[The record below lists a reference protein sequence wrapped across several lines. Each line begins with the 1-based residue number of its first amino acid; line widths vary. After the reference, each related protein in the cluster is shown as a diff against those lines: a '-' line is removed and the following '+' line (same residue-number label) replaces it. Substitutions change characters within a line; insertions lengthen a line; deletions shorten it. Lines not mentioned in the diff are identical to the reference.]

1 MTPESIAVGSAG
13 ALVAIWLGY
22 PLCVWLAAGLRR
34 MPRPQ
39 LNREAPSRVQS
50 RVTVI
55 LATREDESAV
65 RSRIADLAASDYPA
79 DLMEIVVGLDMGARC
94 SADSLSDLGPHIR
107 VVGADLPGG
116 KACAL
121 NKAVMAANGDLL
133 VFADT
138 YQRFAPNAVAR
149 LAEALKDPEVGVVT
163 GSLNRGRPESTWHP
177 VDWYWRLERWLRF
190 QESEFHSSVGVT
202 GAIYALRRRDWQ
214 PLPPNL
220 ILDDLYTPMRLV
232 LDGYRVQFVPEAI
245 AQDSR
250 AVGTK
255 DEFRRKVRTLTGNF
269 QLCGWLPA
277 ILLPWR
283 NAVWLQFFCHKLL
296 RLMTPYLLLA
306 LFGSLFVIAEREVGL
321 RLALITGAAAA
332 AIGILLASPLN
343 RSATLR
349 AMVQSCA
356 LMPAAALV
364 ASWNA
369 VGRNW
374 NVWNHTPANTAPAP
388 IARRS

>member
-22 PLCVWLAAGLRR
+22 PVCVWIAAGLRR
-34 MPRPQ
+34 MPHAAPTRHSEDEHRP
-39 LNREAPSRVQS
+39 SVS
-50 RVTVI
+50 VI
-55 LATREDESAV
+55 LATREDAPAV
-65 RSRIADLAASDYPA
+65 RSRIADLLSSDYPFSRI
-79 DLMEIVVGLDMGARC
+79 EIVVGLDLGARC
-94 SADSLSDLGPHIR
+94 TPEQLADLDRSIR
-107 VVGADLPGG
+107 VVTADFPGG

-121 NKAVMAANGDLL
+121 NRAVAAATGEVL

-138 YQRFAPNAVAR
+138 YQRFAPT
-149 LAEALKDPEVGVVT
+149 ALPVLVDALSDPEVGVVT
-163 GSLNRGRPESTWHP
+163 GSLNRGRPESWHP

-202 GAIYALRRRDWQ
+202 GAIYALRHGDWK

-220 ILDDLYTPMRLV
+220 ILDDLFAPMRLV
-232 LDGYRVQFVPEAI
+232 LSGYRVRFVPGAV
-245 AQDSR
+245 AQDCR

-269 QLCGWLPA
+269 QLCGWLPDT
-277 ILLPWR
+277 LLPSR
-283 NAVWLQFFCHKLL
+283 NPIWLQFVCHKLL
-296 RLMTPYLLLA
+296 RLLTPYLVLA
-306 LFGSLFVIAEREVGL
+306 LVISLFIIGEREVGL
-321 RLALITGAAAA
+321 RGA
-332 AIGILLASPLN
+332 IVLGTSGGILVLLLASPLN

-349 AMVQSCA
+349 ALVQSCA

-364 ASWNA
+364 AAWNA
-369 VGRNW
+369 IGRNW
-374 NVWNHTPANTAPAP
+374 NVWNHGPASTTTAP